1 MEVLISKEVRGK
13 YKVHLIN
20 PVMLNRVLTS
30 TVNINWIKGFNNKYE
45 LWAAVQGPYTVISYS
60 YAKELVGRL
69 YAIEVWDTPYYNH
82 AKRTM
87 LTFELFNILN

>member
-20 PVMLNRVLTS
+20 PRRLNEILTC
-30 TVNINWIKGFNNKYE
+30 TVNINWIKKFNTKYE
-45 LWAAVQGPYTVISYS
+45 LWVAVQGSYTVISCN
-60 YAKELVGRL
+60 YAKELVCSL